1 LNIVERRARLN
12 RRHLSI
18 GRLHYATQSGIC
30 SLRFA
35 IVLALA
41 ITAACGKKGPPLAPI
56 VRVPGPVSAVTALRL
71 GSDVYVSVTIPAQNI
86 DASIPAD
93 LERVEVYGF
102 TGRSAPGARF
112 LEGATLVATIP
123 VVPIERDASGRP
135 VSSADDGRTSDAIQ
149 GSIVTIRDRLS
160 DAELEPVTLP
170 PPPSR
175 RGAPPPASAVPAST
189 TPGPL
194 QRFYTAIGFSDR
206 ERTSPQGVIAS
217 LPLSPLPD
225 PPADPRI
232 EYTPEVVRLMWEP
245 SGGLLGFILDR
256 PLPPEESPV
265 DEDVVPLPIAPFA
278 PTSGGGV
285 APTPRTPTTGSAV
298 APLAPTPGTPI
309 APTTRS
315 AIAPF
320 APATGGP
327 IAAPVDDSLPLGP
340 TRYSIYREVAPDPLV
355 LPAGPAPGPW
365 RAELPQPLTAQPVS
379 ELMFEDSNVIDGRE
393 RCYQVRAVRGSGPAA
408 VASDPTPRLCFTAL
422 DTTPPVAPTMLTAQ
436 LEDGAITLFWD
447 PNVEEDLAGYLI
459 LRGAPGD
466 ATLTALNETPVESA
480 RFVDRTATPGTR
492 YVYAVVAVDN
502 RVPLGNISA
511 ESNRVEAGR

>member
-1 LNIVERRARLN
+1 M
-12 RRHLSI
+12 
-18 GRLHYATQSGIC
+18 
-30 SLRFA
+30 
-35 IVLALA
+35 A

-135 VSSADDGRTSDAIQ
+135 VSSVDDGRTSDAIQ
-149 GSIVTIRDRLS
+149 GSTVTIRDRLS
-160 DAELEPVTLP
+160 DAELQAVTLP

-206 ERTSPQGVIAS
+206 QRTSPQGVIAS

-225 PPADPRI
+225 PPADLRI
-232 EYTPEVVRLMWEP
+232 EYTPDVVRLMWEP

-265 DEDVVPLPIAPFA
+265 DEDVVPLPITPFA
-278 PTSGGGV
+278 PPAPVAPTTGRGV
-285 APTPRTPTTGSAV
+285 APV
-298 APLAPTPGTPI
+298 PGTPT

-315 AIAPF
+315 AIAPV
-320 APATGGP
+320 APPTSGP
-327 IAAPVDDSLPLGP
+327 LAPPVDDSLPLEP

-355 LPAGPAPGPW
+355 LPVGPPPGPW

-379 ELMFEDSNVIDGRE
+379 ELMFEDNNAIDGRE
-393 RCYQVRAVRGSGPAA
+393 RCYQIRAVRGSGPAA

-422 DTTPPVAPTMLTAQ
+422 ATTPPVAPTMLTAQ
-436 LEDGAITLFWD
+436 VEDGAITLFWD

-466 ATLTALNETPVESA
+466 ATLTALTETPVASA

-492 YVYAVVAVDN
+492 YLYAVVAVDN

-511 ESNRVEAGR
+511 ESNRVEAAR